1 MPDEQLKRKS
11 SNFGIKQQ
19 KKIMEKWLEIK
30 LYYDAIRMEIDI
42 SSSVDNLRSIEEL
55 S

>member
-11 SNFGIKQQ
+11 SNFGIKQ